1 MRTSTA
7 RLIVI
12 IAATLGTSVALA
24 AQKTY
29 DKRLNAPPGG
39 GLTFQAD
46 VGSVSL
52 VGGNAAEVVVHADL
66 EGSEA
71 FLSDFHISAEQT
83 PSGVTIL
90 ARKSHGDWS
99 DTGPTRVRFTI
110 EVPRNY
116 RVDLQ
121 TSGGGLDVR
130 DLNAAVRAET
140 SGGGVQIQSV
150 AGPVNVRTSG
160 GRLEVADSTG
170 DLDLKTSGGGIDI
183 RNDDGK
189 VEARTSG
196 GDIHAQLRANHGI
209 DLRTSGGTIIVQ
221 LPQDTRASVDAE
233 TSGGRVTSQFPIST
247 TQIDDRNHLQGTI
260 GGGGPRISLNTSGG
274 NIRLEPR

>member
-12 IAATLGTSVALA
+12 IAATFGTSVALA

-46 VGSVSL
+46 VGSVSV
-52 VGGNAAEVVVHADL
+52 VGGDAAEVVVHADL
-66 EGSEA
+66 EASEA

-90 ARKSHGDWS
+90 ARKSHRDWS

-110 EVPRNY
+110 QVPRNY

-140 SGGGVQIQSV
+140 SGGGVQVQNV
-150 AGPVNVRTSG
+150 AGTVNARTSG
-160 GRLEVADSTG
+160 GRIEVADSTG

-196 GDIHAQLRANHGI
+196 GGIQAQLRANHGI
-209 DLRTSGGTIIVQ
+209 NLRTSGGTIIVQ

-233 TSGGRVTSQFPIST
+233 TSGGRVTSQFPISA
-247 TQIDDRNHLQGTI
+247 TQIGDRNHLQGTI

>member
-24 AQKTY
+24 AQRTY

-46 VGSVSL
+46 VGSVSV
-52 VGGNAAEVVVHADL
+52 VGRDAPEVVVHADL
-66 EGSEA
+66 EGSES

-90 ARKSHGDWS
+90 ARKTHTDWS
-99 DTGPTRVRFTI
+99 DTGPTRVQFTL

-116 RVDLQ
+116 PVDVR
-121 TSGGGLDVR
+121 TSGGGLAVR
-130 DLNAAVRAET
+130 DLNAPVRAET
-140 SGGGVQIQSV
+140 SGGGVQVQNV
-150 AGPVNVRTSG
+150 AGTVNAHTSG
-160 GRLEVADSTG
+160 GRIEVADSTG

-196 GDIHAQLRANHGI
+196 GGIEAQLRANHGI
-209 DLRTSGGTIIVQ
+209 DLRTSGGTITVL
-221 LPQDTRASVDAE
+221 LPEDTHASVDAE
-233 TSGGRVTSQFPIST
+233 TSGGHVTSEFPLTT
-247 TQIDDRNHLQGTI
+247 TQIDDRNHVQGVI
-260 GGGGPRISLNTSGG
+260 GGGGPAISLNTSGG
-274 NIRLEPR
+274 NIRLKRR